1 MPRNLPPVVLSESYR
16 AALGD
21 QHPLECLKKGP
32 KRVRK
37 LWKDES
43 KKRLRRQPAPGSWS
57 VHQIVAHLCDA
68 EVMFGARL
76 RFIAAMDRPPIASW
90 DENLYASR
98 LPHEAASTQELHDGW
113 TALRALNLA
122 LLERL
127 APEAW
132 SRVGLHSERGEES
145 LSKLVHLHAA
155 HDLVHEAQIARALAT
170 KKPVGEAK
178 PKKAV
183 DGQQPGKKEQAKDA
197 SKSESKSGDVAQK
210 RAKKELKRALKEA
223 EKAARKAAKEAK
235 RSKAAKQKKG
245 AKEGKPEPVGAKG

>member
-21 QHPLECLKKGP
+21 QHPLECLRKGP

-43 KKRLRRQPAPGSWS
+43 KTRLRRQPTTGSWS

-76 RFIAAMDRPPIASW
+76 RFIAAMDRPPITGW
-90 DENLYASR
+90 DENLYAAR

-113 TALRALNLA
+113 TALRALNIA

-197 SKSESKSGDVAQK
+197 SKSEPKSVDVAHK

-235 RSKAAKQKKG
+235 RSKAAKQEKG
-245 AKEGKPEPVGAKG
+245 AKQGKAEPVGAKG

>member
-1 MPRNLPPVVLSESYR
+1 MPRNLPPVALSEPYR
-16 AALGD
+16 SALGET
-21 QHPLECLKKGP
+21 HPLEALKKGP

-37 LWKDES
+37 LWKAES

-57 VHQIVAHLCDA
+57 AHQVVAHLCDA

-76 RFIAAMDRPPIASW
+76 RFIAAMDRPPIAGW
-90 DENLYASR
+90 DENLFAAR
-98 LPHEAASTQELHDGW
+98 LPHESASTEELHEGW
-113 TALRALNLA
+113 AALRAMNLA

-132 SRVGLHSERGEES
+132 SRVGVHSERGDES

-155 HDLVHEAQIARALAT
+155 HDLVHEAQLARALAA
-170 KKPVGEAK
+170 KKPA
-178 PKKAV
+178 
-183 DGQQPGKKEQAKDA
+183 
-197 SKSESKSGDVAQK
+197 SESKPAKQGDDKQSRAKDQPKDQPKDQSKAEADAQK

-235 RSKAAKQKKG
+235 RSKEAKQKKD
-245 AKEGKPEPVGAKG
+245 GKDGKLEPIGAKG